1 MDRVEVVCVTMGQ
14 KDLTIA
20 DKMHITGDAV
30 FGNQAGGYRKETQSD
45 AGRTLRMITTDT
57 RGVGVNR
64 NIALLHATG
73 DILLFADDDIC
84 YADGY
89 ADGVRRAY
97 AQHPDA
103 DMILFSL
110 DITQGGRVIRRIKS
124 RDGRLRFHRT
134 LRYGT
139 CVCSIRRDS
148 QRRAN
153 IWFST
158 LFGGGTNYAHG
169 EDTLFLCDAFRRG
182 LRVYTSSFCLGTC
195 AKDAST
201 CFHGFDEKY
210 FHDQGVLYRAAFGAA
225 ATPLCLRFCL
235 KRYSAYRG
243 EMTFFRALRAMY
255 RGTRETPR
263 DKRPQRGTGA
273 Q

>member
-30 FGNQAGGYRKETQSD
+30 FGNQADGYRKETQLN

-57 RGVGVNR
+57 RGVGFNR
-64 NIALLHATG
+64 NIALLHAAG

-110 DITQGGRVIRRIKS
+110 DITQGGRVIRQVKN
-124 RDGRLRFHRT
+124 RDGRLRFHRA

-158 LFGGGTNYAHG
+158 IFGGGTNYAHG
-169 EDTLFLCDAFRRG
+169 EDAT
-182 LRVYTSSFCLGTC
+182 VYKGNIIKNLIMDCQSYTKYRPNETTGGIFCIMAEKGRN
-195 AKDAST
+195 
-201 CFHGFDEKY
+201 FHGGLTEKLSPF
-210 FHDQGVLYRAAFGAA
+210 FHAKNR
-225 ATPLCLRFCL
+225 R
-235 KRYSAYRG
+235 
-243 EMTFFRALRAMY
+243 
-255 RGTRETPR
+255 
-263 DKRPQRGTGA
+263 
-273 Q
+273 

>member
-30 FGNQAGGYRKETQSD
+30 FGNQADGYRKETQLN

-64 NIALLHATG
+64 NIALLHAAG

-110 DITQGGRVIRRIKS
+110 DITQGGRVIRQVKN
-124 RDGRLRFHRT
+124 RDGRLRFQILT
-134 LRYGT
+134 
-139 CVCSIRRDS
+139 
-148 QRRAN
+148 
-153 IWFST
+153 
-158 LFGGGTNYAHG
+158 
-169 EDTLFLCDAFRRG
+169 
-182 LRVYTSSFCLGTC
+182 
-195 AKDAST
+195 
-201 CFHGFDEKY
+201 
-210 FHDQGVLYRAAFGAA
+210 
-225 ATPLCLRFCL
+225 
-235 KRYSAYRG
+235 
-243 EMTFFRALRAMY
+243 AMY
-255 RGTRETPR
+255 CGRY
-263 DKRPQRGTGA
+263 KRRNA
-273 Q
+273 LF

>member
-30 FGNQAGGYRKETQSD
+30 FGNQADGCRKETQSD
-45 AGRTLRMITTDT
+45 DGRTLRMITTDT

-73 DILLFADDDIC
+73 DILLFADDDVC

-97 AQHPDA
+97 AQYPDA
-103 DMILFSL
+103 DMIIFSM
-110 DITQGGRVIRRIKS
+110 DITQGGRVIRQIKN
-124 RDGRLRFHRT
+124 RDGRLHFHRA

-139 CVCSIRRDS
+139 YVCSIRRDS

-169 EDTLFLCDAFRRG
+169 EDTLFLRDAFRRG
-182 LRVYTSSFCLGTC
+182 LRAYTSSFCLGTC
-195 AKDAST
+195 AKDVST

-210 FHDQGVLYRAAFGAA
+210 FYDQGVLYRAAFGAA
-225 ATPLCLRFCL
+225 AAPLCLRFCL
-235 KRYSAYRG
+235 KRHNTYRG
-243 EMTFFRALRAMY
+243 EMTFSRALRAMR

-263 DKRPQRGTGA
+263 EKLP
-273 Q
+273 

>member
-30 FGNQAGGYRKETQSD
+30 FGNQADGYRKETQLN

-57 RGVGVNR
+57 RGVGFNR
-64 NIALLHATG
+64 NIALLHAAG

-110 DITQGGRVIRRIKS
+110 DITQGGRVIRQVKN
-124 RDGRLRFHRT
+124 RDGRLRFHRA

-158 LFGGGTNYAHG
+158 IFGGGTNYAHG
-169 EDTLFLCDAFRRG
+169 EDTLFCVTRF
-182 LRVYTSSFCLGTC
+182 VE
-195 AKDAST
+195 
-201 CFHGFDEKY
+201 GFECI
-210 FHDQGVLYRAAFGAA
+210 RAASASAPVPRTRPPVFTALMKSIFTIRA
-225 ATPLCLRFCL
+225 FCIGRHSVRL
-235 KRYSAYRG
+235 QCRCACA
-243 EMTFFRALRAMY
+243 FA
-255 RGTRETPR
+255 
-263 DKRPQRGTGA
+263 
-273 Q
+273 

>member
-110 DITQGGRVIRRIKS
+110 DITQGGRVIRRIKN
-124 RDGRLRFHRT
+124 RDGPRSAVWDVRLLHPPRQSAPGKHLVFH
-134 LRYGT
+134 
-139 CVCSIRRDS
+139 
-148 QRRAN
+148 
-153 IWFST
+153 
-158 LFGGGTNYAHG
+158 
-169 EDTLFLCDAFRRG
+169 
-182 LRVYTSSFCLGTC
+182 
-195 AKDAST
+195 
-201 CFHGFDEKY
+201 
-210 FHDQGVLYRAAFGAA
+210 
-225 ATPLCLRFCL
+225 
-235 KRYSAYRG
+235 
-243 EMTFFRALRAMY
+243 ALRRRHELCPWGGYAVFVRRVSPGASGVY
-255 RGTRETPR
+255 EQLLPR
-263 DKRPQRGTGA
+263 HLRQGRVHLLSRL
-273 Q
+273 

>member
-1 MDRVEVVCVTMGQ
+1 
-14 KDLTIA
+14 
-20 DKMHITGDAV
+20 
-30 FGNQAGGYRKETQSD
+30 
-45 AGRTLRMITTDT
+45 
-57 RGVGVNR
+57 
-64 NIALLHATG
+64 
-73 DILLFADDDIC
+73 
-84 YADGY
+84 
-89 ADGVRRAY
+89 
-97 AQHPDA
+97 
-103 DMILFSL
+103 MILFSL
-110 DITQGGRVIRRIKS
+110 DITQGGRVIRRIKN
-124 RDGRLRFHRT
+124 RDGRLHFHRA

-139 CVCSIRRDS
+139 CVCSIRRES

-225 ATPLCLRFCL
+225 AAPLCLRFCL
-235 KRYSAYRG
+235 RRYSAYRG
-243 EMTFFRALRAMY
+243 EMTFFRALRAMH

>member
-1 MDRVEVVCVTMGQ
+1 M
-14 KDLTIA
+14 
-20 DKMHITGDAV
+20 
-30 FGNQAGGYRKETQSD
+30 
-45 AGRTLRMITTDT
+45 
-57 RGVGVNR
+57 
-64 NIALLHATG
+64 
-73 DILLFADDDIC
+73 LFADDDIC

-110 DITQGGRVIRRIKS
+110 DITQGGRVIRRIKN
-124 RDGRLRFHRT
+124 RDGRLRFHRA

-158 LFGGGTNYAHG
+158 IFGGGTNYAHG

-210 FHDQGVLYRAAFGAA
+210 FYDQGVLYRAAFGAA
-225 ATPLCLRFCL
+225 AVPLCLRFCL
-235 KRYSAYRG
+235 KRYSAYWG

-263 DKRPQRGTGA
+263 DKQPQRGTGA

>member
-1 MDRVEVVCVTMGQ
+1 
-14 KDLTIA
+14 
-20 DKMHITGDAV
+20 
-30 FGNQAGGYRKETQSD
+30 
-45 AGRTLRMITTDT
+45 
-57 RGVGVNR
+57 
-64 NIALLHATG
+64 
-73 DILLFADDDIC
+73 
-84 YADGY
+84 
-89 ADGVRRAY
+89 
-97 AQHPDA
+97 
-103 DMILFSL
+103 MILFSL
-110 DITQGGRVIRRIKS
+110 DITQGGRVIRQVKN
-124 RDGRLRFHRT
+124 RDGRLRFHRA

-158 LFGGGTNYAHG
+158 IFGGGTNYAHG

-210 FHDQGVLYRAAFGAA
+210 FYDQGVLYRAAFGAA
-225 ATPLCLRFCL
+225 AVPLCLRFCL
-235 KRYSAYRG
+235 KRYSAYRE
-243 EMTFFRALRAMY
+243 EMTFSQALRAMR

-263 DKRPQRGTGA
+263 ERNP
-273 Q
+273 